1 MNKTTTNKT
10 ERVEFR
16 ISEYDNL
23 LLTYTSRML
32 GMTKSRYFKMLL
44 DSTLT
49 PLKLKIQ
56 KGEISLEDIKTDIN
70 YKL

>member
-1 MNKTTTNKT
+1 MNKTTNKT

-23 LLTYTSRML
+23 LLTYTARML

>member
-1 MNKTTTNKT
+1 MKANSKKT

-16 ISEYDNL
+16 ISEYDNI
-23 LLTYTSRML
+23 LLTYTARML
-32 GMTKSRYFKMLL
+32 GMTKSRYFKMIL

-49 PLKLKIQ
+49 PLKLRIQ
-56 KGEISLEDIKTDIN
+56 KGEINLEDLKTDIN

>member
-1 MNKTTTNKT
+1 MKSNTKKT

-16 ISEYDNL
+16 ISEYDNI
-23 LLTYTSRML
+23 LLTYTARML
-32 GMTKSRYFKMLL
+32 GMTKSRYFKMIL

-49 PLKLKIQ
+49 PLKLRIQ
-56 KGEISLEDIKTDIN
+56 KGEISIEDVKTDIN